1 MGVTRPD
8 LHVTADPVF
17 NLPPASRER
26 GMELLQAARLPQ
38 GSRFAVVSVRT
49 GRGRRNFPKSWLSLC
64 DHLRRTYGMEIL
76 FLLMQP
82 KHDRNTTGLVRQA
95 MEEPSYLLDTATT
108 PGS

>member
-1 MGVTRPD
+1 MCIRD
-8 LHVTADPVF
+8 SHVTADPVF

-38 GSRFAVVSVRT
+38 GSRFAVVSVRDWPGT
-49 GRGRRNFPKSWLSLC
+49 EEFPQKLAGLC

-82 KHDRNTTGLVRQA
+82 KHCLLYTSKWNRPHYSRNDL
-95 MEEPSYLLDTATT
+95 
-108 PGS
+108 